1 MSKLTIDQKNIK
13 ALFSDKKA
21 DFLIP
26 DYQRPYAWTDNECE
40 TLWDDIFTFA
50 FPDNDFSKFDS
61 DNDEYFLGPIVT
73 FKNENNKLEIID
85 GQQRLTTL
93 LLLLR
98 AFFDRFANM
107 KDANS
112 VKTRE
117 EISKCIW
124 KTDEFGTPLMDSL
137 KIDSEVATDD
147 QKEEFLSILR
157 TGSAE
162 NKKSK
167 YAKNFDFFVKKID
180 EFLESFPSY
189 FSYLPT
195 RILNNC
201 IILPIEAESQDT
213 ALRIFSTL
221 NDRGLPLSDSD
232 IFKAQFYK
240 YYTSKGKKND
250 FINKWKYLEE
260 VSERIFHPTSG
271 SPMDE
276 LFTRYM
282 YFERAKQGNKSSTT
296 EALRKFYEK
305 DSYALLKNDETI
317 ENLKSLVDFW
327 DAVSRQDDEIF
338 NNKILRQLYVLNYAP
353 NGMWY
358 YFVSV
363 YYMQNKDKD
372 GKLDEI
378 KFSKFLDLITAFIW
392 TYAVVNPGV
401 NALRTPVYA
410 EMINIVNGA
419 EVTFKDYRFD
429 INNVRTLFDAFGFYN
444 PRPITKSMLTWWA
457 YLDENQELL
466 PLDTVIEIEHI
477 YAKKRNELEQ
487 RLNDG
492 NNLEKLGNKAI
503 LEKRINIRASDYR
516 FKDKVLYY
524 KGRVDKHQQLKEGT
538 KNNELLTMANTLE
551 DYTESNIISRD
562 KKIIESFLNFV
573 VANGLIAN
581 LSCNN

>member
-1 MSKLTIDQKNIK
+1 
-13 ALFSDKKA
+13 
-21 DFLIP
+21 
-26 DYQRPYAWTDNECE
+26 
-40 TLWDDIFTFA
+40 
-50 FPDNDFSKFDS
+50 
-61 DNDEYFLGPIVT
+61 
-73 FKNENNKLEIID
+73 
-85 GQQRLTTL
+85 
-93 LLLLR
+93 
-98 AFFDRFANM
+98 
-107 KDANS
+107 
-112 VKTRE
+112 
-117 EISKCIW
+117 
-124 KTDEFGTPLMDSL
+124 
-137 KIDSEVATDD
+137 
-147 QKEEFLSILR
+147 
-157 TGSAE
+157 
-162 NKKSK
+162 
-167 YAKNFDFFVKKID
+167 
-180 EFLESFPSY
+180 
-189 FSYLPT
+189 
-195 RILNNC
+195 
-201 IILPIEAESQDT
+201 
-213 ALRIFSTL
+213 
-221 NDRGLPLSDSD
+221 
-232 IFKAQFYK
+232 
-240 YYTSKGKKND
+240 
-250 FINKWKYLEE
+250 
-260 VSERIFHPTSG
+260 
-271 SPMDE
+271 MDE

-353 NGMWY
+353 NGMWN

-487 RLNDG
+487 RLNG
-492 NNLEKLGNKAI
+492 ENNLEKLGNKAI
-503 LEKRINIRASDYR
+503 LEKRINIRASDYMSAT
-516 FKDKVLYY
+516 V
-524 KGRVDKHQQLKEGT
+524 
-538 KNNELLTMANTLE
+538 NLTTHSGEFDHL
-551 DYTESNIISRD
+551 
-562 KKIIESFLNFV
+562 
-573 VANGLIAN
+573 
-581 LSCNN
+581 